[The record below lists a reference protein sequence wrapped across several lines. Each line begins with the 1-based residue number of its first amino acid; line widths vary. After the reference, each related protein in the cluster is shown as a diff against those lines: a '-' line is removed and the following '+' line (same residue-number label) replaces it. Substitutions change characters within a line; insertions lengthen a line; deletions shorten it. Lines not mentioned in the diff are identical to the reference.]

1 MKLWRD
7 GILLHRCTG
16 YGEHGVY
23 YGENPSM
30 SFFFLFFLFWK
41 DDTDTAHSWGIHD
54 DHHEMGCIPL
64 PPNMRDDAELSW

>member
-23 YGENPSM
+23 YGENPPYD
-30 SFFFLFFLFWK
+30 FFFFSTFFFWK
-41 DDTDTAHSWGIHD
+41 DDTDIAHS
-54 DHHEMGCIPL
+54 
-64 PPNMRDDAELSW
+64 

>member
-30 SFFFLFFLFWK
+30 SFFFLFFLFLEGR
-41 DDTDTAHSWGIHD
+41 H
-54 DHHEMGCIPL
+54 
-64 PPNMRDDAELSW
+64 